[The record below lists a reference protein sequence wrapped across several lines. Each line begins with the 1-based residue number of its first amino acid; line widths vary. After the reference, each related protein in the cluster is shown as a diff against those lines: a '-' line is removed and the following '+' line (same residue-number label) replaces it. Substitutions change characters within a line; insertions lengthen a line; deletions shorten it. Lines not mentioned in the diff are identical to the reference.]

1 MKNLK
6 ILARKIFSIHLIL
19 LMAIMSLNL
28 ITPQPAL
35 ASSLVNVNL
44 PREIEKILLNKQLLK
59 DANKLLE
66 TTPETFCKAYFDKAS
81 GVDGAAW
88 EVIEKATMS
97 VFLIVNSISSAA
109 ASGAGSLASYAGIAS
124 AVSQLGAGGLTTA
137 IAGLMG
143 SNAAGAAAT
152 AVVTSAVGGPIVMGI
167 ILTSGASITAL
178 GTYEVSKFT
187 VEKLGF
193 WVEEYCLTRQ

>member
-6 ILARKIFSIHLIL
+6 LLARKILSIHLIL
-19 LMAIMSLNL
+19 LISIISLNL
-28 ITPQPAL
+28 IAPQPAL
-35 ASSLVNVNL
+35 AFSLLDAKL
-44 PREIEKILLNKQLLK
+44 PMEIEKILLNKQLIK

-66 TTPETFCKAYFDKAS
+66 ITPDTFCKAYFDKAS

-88 EVIEKATMS
+88 EVIEKATTS

-143 SNAAGAAAT
+143 SNAVGAAAT
-152 AVVTSAVGGPIVMGI
+152 AVVTSAVGGPIVMSI
-167 ILTSGASITAL
+167 ILTSGAGITAL
-178 GTYEVSKFT
+178 GTYEVSKFAA
-187 VEKLGF
+187 EKLGF
-193 WVEEYCLTRQ
+193 WVEEYCFARQ